1 MLTILNDA
9 GFDGPGVLRAVVTAD
24 MPHHEV
30 QSKSSEAPE
39 AAPLAGDKFRGGEGL
54 KSVLVITVAVH
65 SIFSRETRLGH
76 GGAGLTA
83 AAEND

>member
-30 QSKSSEAPE
+30 QSKLSEAPE
-39 AAPLAGDKFRGGEGL
+39 AAPLAGDKFVTTRYVRVTDNRPTLALGG
-54 KSVLVITVAVH
+54 
-65 SIFSRETRLGH
+65 
-76 GGAGLTA
+76 
-83 AAEND
+83 